1 MTLEKIHEKFDM
13 VHLDSLKIFENAN
26 YIQLNDTSIENAQE
40 YYHYIISYA
49 CAQYICNNTDLP
61 VYKFRDLDIYVVGV
75 YCIGNYDSDAYVIPY
90 KGYYQDILNAQNGSC
105 DEVSKGEN

>member
-1 MTLEKIHEKFDM
+1 MTLEKINEKFDM
-13 VHLDSLKIFENAN
+13 VALRNYKLFDNTN
-26 YIQLNDTSIENAQE
+26 YIQINDTNNENVQE

-75 YCIGNYDSDAYVIPY
+75 YCIGNYDSDAYIIPY
-90 KGYYQDILNAQNGSC
+90 KGYYQDMLNAQNDPCNDG
-105 DEVSKGEN
+105 VKK